1 MKIVKDFN
9 ERLGSLAINGLKNS
23 VIYFSILYMYLT
35 SITREAEQES
45 LSNVSNPY
53 LLLGPWVF
61 SQM

>member
-9 ERLGSLAINGLKNS
+9 ERLGLLTINGLKNS
-23 VIYFSILYMYLT
+23 VFYFNILSVYLM

-45 LSNVSNPY
+45 LSNVSNPC
-53 LLLGPWVF
+53 LLLDPWVF